1 MSGQM
6 ILAVENALHTLE
18 TVEHLLV
25 DVCYISSKVFYS
37 LKVVNL
43 SRLYRYTSL
52 WLVDVYFSV
61 ERMSNYV
68 IVAGNCH

>member
-1 MSGQM
+1 
-6 ILAVENALHTLE
+6 
-18 TVEHLLV
+18 
-25 DVCYISSKVFYS
+25 
-37 LKVVNL
+37 
-43 SRLYRYTSL
+43 LYRYTSL

>member
-1 MSGQM
+1 MFGLM

-18 TVEHLLV
+18 TVEHLLI
-25 DVCYISSKVFYS
+25 DVLLHLFQSILFVE
-37 LKVVNL
+37 
-43 SRLYRYTSL
+43 SRKLVEVACTSL